1 MPTCENPAMLKL
13 VRLLAAVAVAA
24 SLAAC
29 GGVNSPSTQATEDL
43 SGTLDPQGQ
52 SFKTFSVSKTGEM
65 QLTLQSLTPRP
76 VIGFV
81 SLAVG
86 TPSGSICSPLLGY
99 IVSQAAVGTPYSF
112 PTIVKGSY
120 CVIIADSN
128 AILPAQVSW
137 AIRLSHP

>member
-1 MPTCENPAMLKL
+1 MPTCDNPAMLKL

-65 QLTLQSLTPRP
+65 QMTLQSLTPRP
-76 VIGFV
+76 VVGFV
-81 SLAVG
+81 SLAIG
-86 TPSGSICSPLLGY
+86 TPSGSVCSPLFGY

-112 PTIVKGSY
+112 PTIVKGTY
-120 CVIIADSN
+120 CVVIADSS
-128 AILPAQVSW
+128 AILSGQVSW
-137 AIRLSHP
+137 TMRVSHP